1 MSMNEIVIQID
12 DRAESMDAHGGKKI
26 SSLSI
31 SPNGKYA
38 VTYSID
44 DNTIEGWIVENSE
57 LILDPEINV
66 YRLSEEPERPIII
79 KVNDS
84 KTVCYYYD
92 WPVIEKIVIFQMSN
106 YHRPLEYN
114 QTIKYSRY
122 NPIYMIYFEKNGNL
136 AMFCPNK
143 LLVYK
148 VDKSNKLILD
158 HEISNIK
165 TRGVIDVDNNIL
177 WSISSEYLFEYKL
190 SGSEIPVPKRYS
202 LGFQIVRNHIDNFT
216 IKGFV
221 IKVKLVSGEK
231 LNDNFL
237 LVFNIPRDEE
247 KQNIFLYNTIDTN
260 KHVDVTE
267 IFDKAGGFIL
277 YEYNS
282 ELNVAFGLVNGSVS
296 RQKIDRNEFFN
307 KVDNNNDTFDM
318 ENIRLLISK
327 GERNMNMDFN
337 NQEYKWRINKFK
349 LSVYLN
355 DEVICSKIMILRPI
369 NSISCKVLN
378 NNALAMKDD
387 QTLIIFEFDINSKS
401 IKIKYIYFH
410 HNKLNK
416 EDFSGSTLPMMD
428 PESVKE
434 LKRINGCIYT
444 EWIKCFIKDD
454 EWFMKYG
461 ETLLPILKNHTDP
474 ELIRRV
480 YNKCTRLV
488 KENPNRNLKF
498 LKFISMKDLYD
509 IYPDYFTKFNS
520 EMFMFLNP
528 SNKKINSKE
537 RSYHFSTFSQDS
549 EILNN
554 HYLRETNF
562 YKNHITRAI
571 QINIVGGKKYLILH
585 QVNLLRLAKKG
596 FTQIGTVK
604 QLLDITASYPTYYFD
619 LLPDD
624 IFNLYKISLIFGVY
638 HLIFELRKI
647 FWYRKK
653 YFLSIL
659 SCFDFIVYLYAT
671 YTSICWVMNGDI
683 VDMPNWK
690 PSVSCLLLCLKFIL
704 FLRIFEQFGRFFAI
718 MFEVAKHVFFFLVIL
733 SMIIVSFA
741 NAFFLLLHPKV
752 PGLVHDL
759 VNYDDPNNPWTLS
772 NAYAQ
777 LDINGNPLNETLIQ
791 IPDSNTN
798 SFYGFPSSLF
808 ATYLFLTGN
817 QNPLSPWGLSPE
829 NMTLHILTV
838 VFSFLIVIY
847 LMNLFIGI
855 LNKTIEKVNDKA
867 LYLTQKAKVMAEIEL
882 FYLLPHQRRWR
893 HWFPEVI
900 YYVVDVKKTR
910 KYVKEAINKGNWEN
924 GDWPEMKNEILKLL
938 DMEDA
943 IK

>member
-307 KVDNNNDTFDM
+307 KVNNNNDTFDM

-562 YKNHITRAI
+562 YKNHFHP
-571 QINIVGGKKYLILH
+571 G
-585 QVNLLRLAKKG
+585 
-596 FTQIGTVK
+596 
-604 QLLDITASYPTYYFD
+604 TYY
-619 LLPDD
+619 
-624 IFNLYKISLIFGVY
+624 
-638 HLIFELRKI
+638 H
-647 FWYRKK
+647 
-653 YFLSIL
+653 
-659 SCFDFIVYLYAT
+659 
-671 YTSICWVMNGDI
+671 
-683 VDMPNWK
+683 
-690 PSVSCLLLCLKFIL
+690 
-704 FLRIFEQFGRFFAI
+704 
-718 MFEVAKHVFFFLVIL
+718 
-733 SMIIVSFA
+733 
-741 NAFFLLLHPKV
+741 
-752 PGLVHDL
+752 
-759 VNYDDPNNPWTLS
+759 
-772 NAYAQ
+772 
-777 LDINGNPLNETLIQ
+777 
-791 IPDSNTN
+791 
-798 SFYGFPSSLF
+798 
-808 ATYLFLTGN
+808 
-817 QNPLSPWGLSPE
+817 
-829 NMTLHILTV
+829 
-838 VFSFLIVIY
+838 
-847 LMNLFIGI
+847 
-855 LNKTIEKVNDKA
+855 
-867 LYLTQKAKVMAEIEL
+867 
-882 FYLLPHQRRWR
+882 
-893 HWFPEVI
+893 
-900 YYVVDVKKTR
+900 
-910 KYVKEAINKGNWEN
+910 
-924 GDWPEMKNEILKLL
+924 
-938 DMEDA
+938 
-943 IK
+943 

>member
-66 YRLSEEPERPIII
+66 YKLSEEPERPIII

-136 AMFCPNK
+136 AMFRPNK

-221 IKVKLVSGEK
+221 IK
-231 LNDNFL
+231 
-237 LVFNIPRDEE
+237 
-247 KQNIFLYNTIDTN
+247 
-260 KHVDVTE
+260 
-267 IFDKAGGFIL
+267 AGGFIL

-307 KVDNNNDTFDM
+307 KVNNNNDTFDM

-416 EDFSGSTLPMMD
+416 ENFSGSTLPMID

-480 YNKCTRLV
+480 YNKCSRLV
-488 KENPNRNLKF
+488 KESPNRNLKF

-562 YKNHITRAI
+562 DKNHITRAI

-604 QLLDITASYPTYYFD
+604 QLLDTSGR
-619 LLPDD
+619 
-624 IFNLYKISLIFGVY
+624 NLEK
-638 HLIFELRKI
+638 
-647 FWYRKK
+647 
-653 YFLSIL
+653 SI
-659 SCFDFIVYLYAT
+659 I
-671 YTSICWVMNGDI
+671 
-683 VDMPNWK
+683 
-690 PSVSCLLLCLKFIL
+690 IL
-704 FLRIFEQFGRFFAI
+704 F
-718 MFEVAKHVFFFLVIL
+718 
-733 SMIIVSFA
+733 
-741 NAFFLLLHPKV
+741 
-752 PGLVHDL
+752 
-759 VNYDDPNNPWTLS
+759 
-772 NAYAQ
+772 
-777 LDINGNPLNETLIQ
+777 
-791 IPDSNTN
+791 
-798 SFYGFPSSLF
+798 
-808 ATYLFLTGN
+808 
-817 QNPLSPWGLSPE
+817 
-829 NMTLHILTV
+829 
-838 VFSFLIVIY
+838 
-847 LMNLFIGI
+847 
-855 LNKTIEKVNDKA
+855 
-867 LYLTQKAKVMAEIEL
+867 
-882 FYLLPHQRRWR
+882 
-893 HWFPEVI
+893 
-900 YYVVDVKKTR
+900 
-910 KYVKEAINKGNWEN
+910 
-924 GDWPEMKNEILKLL
+924 
-938 DMEDA
+938 
-943 IK
+943 